1 MELLG
6 VTEKLDMVMRVTE
19 KIDTVIWHQAI
30 STFIRRLF
38 KDLTINTGSMHEF
51 LGNTTD
57 VEASPTETPCC
68 F

>member
-30 STFIRRLF
+30 STFISRMF

-51 LGNTTD
+51 LGNAAD